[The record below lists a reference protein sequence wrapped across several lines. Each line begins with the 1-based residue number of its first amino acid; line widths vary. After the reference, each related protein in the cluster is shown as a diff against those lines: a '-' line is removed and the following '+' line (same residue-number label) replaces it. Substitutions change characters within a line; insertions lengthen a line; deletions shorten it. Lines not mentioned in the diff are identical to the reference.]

1 MRLSKKKILALC
13 MSGALI
19 LSSVPGVYMES
30 TAANKS
36 SVAVVKL
43 SETNLKLVKGKQ
55 KKIKVTVKNVSKL
68 KKVTF
73 KSKNRKIISCIL
85 FY

>member
-1 MRLSKKKILALC
+1 
-13 MSGALI
+13 
-19 LSSVPGVYMES
+19 MES

-73 KSKNRKIISCIL
+73 KSKNKKIASVTSKRCCKGRKSGQ
-85 FY
+85 YKD

>member
-68 KKVTF
+68 KRLHLRV
-73 KSKNRKIISCIL
+73 KIKKL
-85 FY
+85 HL

>member
-43 SETNLKLVKGKQ
+43 SETNLNL
-55 KKIKVTVKNVSKL
+55 
-68 KKVTF
+68 
-73 KSKNRKIISCIL
+73 
-85 FY
+85 

>member
-1 MRLSKKKILALC
+1 MHEWC
-13 MSGALI
+13 THFVF
-19 LSSVPGVYMES
+19 SSRYVYGEYS
-30 TAANKS
+30 ANKS

-73 KSKNRKIISCIL
+73 KSKNKKIASVTSKVL
-85 FY
+85 

>member
-1 MRLSKKKILALC
+1 MLFWRNNTNLKEKRMCMRLSKKKILAVC

-30 TAANKS
+30 TAAKKS

-55 KKIKVTVKNVSKL
+55 KMIIVTN
-68 KKVTF
+68 
-73 KSKNRKIISCIL
+73 
-85 FY
+85 